1 MAKILVIDDERS
13 IRNIVGELLEM
24 EGYTVKTAENGA
36 QGYEMIC
43 GEPFD
48 LVISDIK
55 MPEMDGI
62 ELLDKLIET
71 HPDTTVVMISGHGSI
86 DTARWSVSRRGL
98 STMWRSP
105 ST

>member
-13 IRNIVGELLEM
+13 IRNIIGELLEM
-24 EGYTVKTAENGA
+24 EGHTVKTAENGV
-36 QGYEMIC
+36 QGYEMIG
-43 GEPFD
+43 GEAFD

-71 HPDTTVVMISGHGSI
+71 HPDTTVIMIWATGTSI
-86 DTARWSVSRRGL
+86 RRWSVSRRGR
-98 STMWRSP
+98 STMSKNRS
-105 ST
+105 T